1 MTTNIW
7 DEPDLQSGGDFIKF
21 NEAGDTASG
30 VITSIRV
37 HRWDDGKVDPQ
48 IFLTTDDGEERTLT
62 AGQVRLKAALT
73 EARPN
78 VGDHLK
84 ITLTQIEKRSGGKT
98 LKHFDVAVTPAGQTP
113 AAVSTP
119 AAEPAAVE
127 TAAADPAAL
136 AAALGNLTAEQRKA
150 LGLS

>member
-1 MTTNIW
+1 MTNIW
-7 DEPDLQSGGDFIKF
+7 DEPDLKTGGEFIKF
-21 NEAGDTASG
+21 DAVGETASG

-48 IFLTTDDGEERTLT
+48 IYLTTDDGEERTLT

-78 VGDHLK
+78 IGDHLK
-84 ITLTQIEKRSGGKT
+84 VTLTQIEKRAGGKT
-98 LKHFDVAVTPAGQTP
+98 LKHFEVAVTPAGQAPVSSPAPAPVQDTQTP
-113 AAVSTP
+113 
-119 AAEPAAVE
+119 
-127 TAAADPAAL
+127 DPAAL
-136 AAALGNLTAEQRKA
+136 AAALGNLTAEQKAA